1 MFNWEIIGYM
11 GIFFASIYRLPQII
25 KIYKTK
31 RGEDVS
37 KKAFIL
43 QNAAYVSFIA
53 YVCGKEQD
61 GDVILIIYYIIG
73 LLMNIL
79 ILSMKEYY
87 KRRSTTIEDGSP

>member
-1 MFNWEIIGYM
+1 MFNWEIIGYI
-11 GIFFASIYRLPQII
+11 GIFFASVYRLPQII

-53 YVCGKEQD
+53 YVCGKAQG
-61 GDVILIIYYIIG
+61 GDIILIIYYIIG
-73 LLMNIL
+73 IILNIL
-79 ILSMKEYY
+79 ILMMKEYY
-87 KRRSTTIEDGSP
+87 KQRSTTIEDGSP

>member
-1 MFNWEIIGYM
+1 MVIWGF
-11 GIFFASIYRLPQII
+11 FFASIYRIPQII

-53 YVCGKEQD
+53 YVCGKEQG

-73 LLMNIL
+73 LILNIL
-79 ILSMKEYY
+79 ILVMKEYY
-87 KRRSTTIEDGSP
+87 KQRLATIDDGSP